1 MNQLPLNQN
10 PLTLAQVSLVH
21 RNFAQ
26 VEEMVNN
33 LQEMYSKLDDLEDML
48 ASDKQDITG
57 PAPNLFP
64 IHHQLHQLEAFRNQ
78 TLHQAKKASAD
89 SRAILNRWFERLD
102 KVIAEFDEYI
112 GELSHNVLP
121 IVRAGHPEVV
131 VKLCKIAEI
140 EGSEDQ
146 KAHHVINS
154 LSNMTNTPFIAGNC
168 NKTCEESC

>member
-1 MNQLPLNQN
+1 MISLTS
-10 PLTLAQVSLVH
+10 LTLSQVSLVH
-21 RNFAQ
+21 RNFTQ

-33 LQEMYSKLDDLEDML
+33 LQEMYSRLDDLEDML
-48 ASDKQDITG
+48 ASDKKNITG
-57 PAPNLFP
+57 PAPYLFP

-102 KVIAEFDEYI
+102 KVIAEFDQYI

-121 IVRAGHPEVV
+121 IVRAGHPEVI

-140 EGSEDQ
+140 EGAEDQ
-146 KAHHVINS
+146 KACR
-154 LSNMTNTPFIAGNC
+154 FILC
-168 NKTCEESC
+168 ISCS